1 MNIDKKLRSVFT
13 EDTELPEIVTEKS
26 NAAYEQIRRKCRK
39 DERKMKNHHKVSHKN
54 EKKSRRRHFPIWAKT
69 VSAVAAVLLLT
80 LCICVANPVL
90 AAKMPILGRI
100 FEMLSK
106 STSYPGDYTQY
117 AEPLQEDE
125 ILSAETEQ
133 GAEDNTEKGL
143 FSQTVN
149 GVTVTLSEVYCNE
162 ESLSISMLVEGPEPF
177 ANKIM
182 KDMDGNQTLSLDAVS
197 KFSFQPQPYVGD
209 RTVEGTFLD
218 EKTFAGI
225 WRIDLQGVL
234 QDVSEINR
242 IVEEAKQKGQ
252 EIAVD
257 EEVMSY
263 MKQLEL
269 PEQFTVEIE
278 LEKVIGDLAE
288 AEAIDWG
295 MSAEEVEALSDEE
308 FGKLYEQKMQEYG
321 MDQYPNKA
329 EQYWFEGPW
338 KFTVPVSLNDTGS
351 KTITINDISETGV
364 GMKEIAVTPFEIRL
378 DYEEGGLDCIPIV
391 LDAEGK
397 EMESAGD
404 SVSVIPVADHDIS
417 SITVYL
423 CEFEQWKGEIIS
435 HRETGDYQ
443 QYLEKYAIYTKSIE
457 LT

>member
-69 VSAVAAVLLLT
+69 VSAAAAVLLLT

-182 KDMDGNQTLSLDAVS
+182 KDMDGNQT
-197 KFSFQPQPYVGD
+197 K
-209 RTVEGTFLD
+209 RMVE
-218 EKTFAGI
+218 
-225 WRIDLQGVL
+225 
-234 QDVSEINR
+234 
-242 IVEEAKQKGQ
+242 
-252 EIAVD
+252 
-257 EEVMSY
+257 Y
-263 MKQLEL
+263 
-269 PEQFTVEIE
+269 
-278 LEKVIGDLAE
+278 
-288 AEAIDWG
+288 
-295 MSAEEVEALSDEE
+295 
-308 FGKLYEQKMQEYG
+308 
-321 MDQYPNKA
+321 
-329 EQYWFEGPW
+329 
-338 KFTVPVSLNDTGS
+338 
-351 KTITINDISETGV
+351 
-364 GMKEIAVTPFEIRL
+364 
-378 DYEEGGLDCIPIV
+378 
-391 LDAEGK
+391 
-397 EMESAGD
+397 
-404 SVSVIPVADHDIS
+404 
-417 SITVYL
+417 
-423 CEFEQWKGEIIS
+423 
-435 HRETGDYQ
+435 
-443 QYLEKYAIYTKSIE
+443 
-457 LT
+457 